1 MRTAEWTC
9 GFRENAA
16 VETLSENVVD
26 ERTRDHR
33 ARALFDAIDDAVFVH
48 DLNGRILDANP
59 AACRRL
65 GYSREELLQLTTRQI
80 DAPEFAG
87 DFQARLQQQLAEG
100 RLTCEGRHR
109 TKDGRI
115 IPVDINTS
123 MIEIDGQ
130 PAILAVIRD
139 ISSRKTFE
147 RRRAADYAVTHVLA
161 ESPTLEDAAPKI
173 LQAIGESV
181 GWGLGTVWEV
191 DAKAQVL
198 RCAAVWHGL
207 GVAAPEFEELCRRS
221 VFAAGVGLPGRVWA
235 SGRPEWIV
243 DVARDDNFPRAPA
256 AIKEGMHG
264 AFAFPVSHGMEV
276 VAVVEFFSREVR
288 SPDDDLLQM
297 FTAIGSQIGQFIDRQ
312 RIGQALKDSEAF
324 YHSLVES
331 LPQNIIRKDRQG
343 IFTFANQRFCALMG
357 KSLQQIVGH
366 TDFDF
371 FPPDLAAKYRQDDLT
386 VMESRKNLEVV
397 EKHQTQSGENLYVQ
411 VVKTP
416 IYDFL
421 GEVIGSQVFFWDV
434 TERKRA
440 EEAVVESERRYRQ
453 LTEAALDAIVVA
465 DQAGCITL
473 FNPAAEKTFGYQAAE
488 LLHQPLTR
496 LMPADY
502 AGLHQRGFQRYVET
516 RQPQIVGRTVE
527 LLGRRKDGSQF
538 PLELSLSAI
547 DVGGELQF
555 QGAIRDL
562 TERNRMRDM
571 VVQNEKLASIGLLSA
586 GVAHEINNP
595 LAYVANN
602 LVVLERD
609 NKALMALLDIYDKAR
624 ERLAQVDPDSARQ
637 AQQLAD
643 QIDLPYVR
651 DNLDRVLT
659 RTREGVQRVTR
670 IVQSLRGLARTTKPD
685 FEEAHLPDIVDMSL
699 DMIRGRLQRRGI
711 AVELDFGPSPK
722 LRCVTTQLGQVMLNL
737 LVNALQA
744 IEAANRPD
752 GGRIRVSSRKQNGE
766 MLIEVADNGTGIPPE
781 HLPKLFDPF
790 FTTKPVG
797 EGTGL
802 GLSISHGIITGH
814 GGRIEV
820 DSRPGDGTRFR
831 IFLPLNA
838 GRGGS

>member
-1 MRTAEWTC
+1 VEKNPIVETAI
-9 GFRENAA
+9 ENA
-16 VETLSENVVD
+16 ED
-26 ERTRDHR
+26 ERTRDRR
-33 ARALFDAIDDAVFVH
+33 ARALFEAIDDAVFVH
-48 DLNGRILDANP
+48 DLDGRILDANP

-65 GYSREELLQLTTRQI
+65 GYSREEMLRLTTRQI
-80 DAPEFAG
+80 DAPDFAG
-87 DFQARLQQQLAEG
+87 DFQDRLKQQLSLG

-115 IPVDINTS
+115 VPVDINTS
-123 MIEIDGQ
+123 TVEIDGR

-139 ISSRKTFE
+139 ISARKIAE

-173 LQAIGESV
+173 LESIGQSV
-181 GWGLGTVWEV
+181 GWEVGCVWEA
-191 DAKAQVL
+191 DAKANLL
-198 RCAAVWHGL
+198 RCVAFWHDRSV
-207 GVAAPEFEELCRRS
+207 GVPEFESRTQKMT
-221 VFAAGVGLPGRVWA
+221 FPAGEGLPGRVWA
-235 SGRPEWIV
+235 SGRPAWIV
-243 DVARDDNFPRAPA
+243 DVARDENFPRAA
-256 AIKEGMHG
+256 AAVKEGMHG
-264 AFAFPVSHGMEV
+264 AFAFPINHGTEIV
-276 VAVVEFFSREVR
+276 GVVEFFSREVR

-297 FTAIGSQIGQFIDRQ
+297 FTAIGSQIGQFVERQ
-312 RIGQALKDSEAF
+312 RIAQALKESEAF

-343 IFTFANQRFCALMG
+343 VFTFANQRFCALLS
-357 KSLQQIVGH
+357 KSLDQVVGR

-371 FPPDLAAKYRQDDLT
+371 FPKDLAAKYRHDDVT
-386 VMESRKNLEVV
+386 VMETGKNLEMV
-397 EKHQTQSGENLYVQ
+397 EKHQTPSGETMYVQ

-421 GEVIGSQVFFWDV
+421 GEIIGSQVFFWDV

-440 EEAVVESERRYRQ
+440 EEAVAESERRYRQ

-465 DQAGCITL
+465 DQAGRITL
-473 FNPAAEKTFGYQAAE
+473 FNPAAERTFGYQAPE
-488 LLHQPLTR
+488 VVGRPLTC
-496 LMPADY
+496 LMPPEY
-502 AGLHQRGFQRYVET
+502 AAMHEKGFQRYVDT
-516 RQPQIVGRTVE
+516 RQAQIVGRTVE

-609 NKALMALLDIYDKAR
+609 NKALMALLTIYDQAR
-624 ERLAQVDPDSARQ
+624 ERLATVDPESARQ

-685 FEEAHLPDIVDMSL
+685 LEEAHLPDIVDMSL

-711 AVELDFGPSPK
+711 TVDLDFGPSPK

-737 LVNALQA
+737 VVNALQA
-744 IEAANRPD
+744 IESTNRPE
-752 GGRIRVSSRKQNGE
+752 GGRIRISSRNQNGE
-766 MLIEVADNGTGIPPE
+766 MLIEVADNGPGIPPE
-781 HLPKLFDPF
+781 YLPKLFDPF

-802 GLSISHGIITGH
+802 GLSITHGIITGH

-820 DSRPGDGTRFR
+820 DSRLGEGATFR
-831 IFLPLNA
+831 LFLPLQAA
-838 GRGGS
+838 GGPR

>member
-1 MRTAEWTC
+1 
-9 GFRENAA
+9 
-16 VETLSENVVD
+16 VETLIENAED
-26 ERTRDHR
+26 ERTRDR
-33 ARALFDAIDDAVFVH
+33 RGRALFEAIDDAVFVH
-48 DLNGRILDANP
+48 DLDGRILDANP

-65 GYSREELLQLTTRQI
+65 GYSREEILRLTTWQI
-80 DAPEFAG
+80 DAPDFAG
-87 DFQARLQQQLAEG
+87 DFQERLKQQLALG

-123 MIEIDGQ
+123 TIQIDGQ

-139 ISSRKTFE
+139 IGVRKIAE

-173 LQAIGESV
+173 LEAIGVSV
-181 GWGLGTVWEV
+181 GWEMGAVWEV
-191 DAKAQVL
+191 DSRTNLL
-198 RCAAVWHGL
+198 RCVAVWHDPL
-207 GVAAPEFEELCRRS
+207 VEAPEFENQSRKMT
-221 VFAAGVGLPGRVWA
+221 FASGEGLPGRVWA
-235 SGRPEWIV
+235 GGQPAWIV
-243 DVARDDNFPRAPA
+243 DVARDENFPRAA
-256 AIKEGMHG
+256 AAVKEGMHG
-264 AFAFPVSHGMEV
+264 AFAFPVYHGTEV
-276 VAVVEFFSREVR
+276 VGIVEFFSREVR

-297 FTAIGSQIGQFIDRQ
+297 FTAIGSQIGQFIERQ
-312 RIGQALKDSEAF
+312 RIAQALKDAEAF

-343 IFTFANQRFCALMG
+343 VFTFANQRFCALLG
-357 KSLQQIVGH
+357 KSLEQVVGR

-371 FPPDLAAKYRQDDLT
+371 FPADLATKYRHDDVT
-386 VMESRKNLEVV
+386 VMETGRNLEVV
-397 EKHQTQSGENLYVQ
+397 EKHQTPSGETMYVQ

-416 IYDFL
+416 IYDYL
-421 GEVIGSQVFFWDV
+421 GEIIGSQVFFWDV
-434 TERKRA
+434 TERNRA
-440 EEAVVESERRYRQ
+440 EEAVAESERRYRQ

-465 DQAGCITL
+465 DQSGQITL
-473 FNPAAEKTFGYQAAE
+473 FNPAAERTFGYQASEVVGKPLTCLMPSEYAA
-488 LLHQPLTR
+488 LHQKS
-496 LMPADY
+496 
-502 AGLHQRGFQRYVET
+502 FQRYIET
-516 RQPQIVGRTVE
+516 RQPHIVGRTVE
-527 LLGRRKDGSQF
+527 LLGRRKDGGQF

-547 DVGGELQF
+547 DVGDELQF

-595 LAYVANN
+595 LAFVANN

-624 ERLAQVDPDSARQ
+624 ERLATVDPESARL

-711 AVELDFGPSPK
+711 AVDLDFGPSPK

-744 IEAANRPD
+744 IESNNRPE
-752 GGRIRVSSRKQNGE
+752 GGRIRISSRSQNGE
-766 MLIEVADNGTGIPPE
+766 ILIEVADNGPGIPPE
-781 HLPKLFDPF
+781 HLAKLFDPF

-802 GLSISHGIITGH
+802 GLSITHGIITGH

-820 DSRPGDGTRFR
+820 DSRPGEGATFR
-831 IFLPLNA
+831 IFLPLHA
-838 GRGGS
+838 GKGAR